1 MTQPNNSDGTTA
13 MVALVQRQMATSR
26 SVKVIICIKLSSELC
41 KLTSLSTDQTLR
53 ESLNKRF
60 FRKWK
65 ISCLLGSLGYS
76 LSLKDA
82 NSTWKPMFLL
92 TEWSGTC
99 MPARTVSS
107 FTIERKREK
116 DRNADKNRE
125 RKYSGPNKKRDFP
138 N

>member
-1 MTQPNNSDGTTA
+1 
-13 MVALVQRQMATSR
+13 
-26 SVKVIICIKLSSELC
+26 
-41 KLTSLSTDQTLR
+41 
-53 ESLNKRF
+53 
-60 FRKWK
+60 
-65 ISCLLGSLGYS
+65 
-76 LSLKDA
+76 
-82 NSTWKPMFLL
+82 
-92 TEWSGTC
+92 

>member
-1 MTQPNNSDGTTA
+1 MTQPHNSDGTNA
-13 MVALVQRQMATSR
+13 KVALVQRQMATSR
-26 SVKVIICIKLSSELC
+26 SVRVIICVKLSSELC
-41 KLTSLSTDQTLR
+41 KLTFLSTDQTLR

-76 LSLKDA
+76 LSLKEV

-99 MPARTVSS
+99 TPARTVSS
-107 FTIERKREK
+107 FTRERKREK